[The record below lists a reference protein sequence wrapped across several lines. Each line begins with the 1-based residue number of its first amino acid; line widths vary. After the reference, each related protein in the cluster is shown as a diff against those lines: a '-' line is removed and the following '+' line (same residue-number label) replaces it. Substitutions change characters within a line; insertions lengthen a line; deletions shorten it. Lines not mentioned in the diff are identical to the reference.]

1 MDQSHFNTVEDVRKS
16 GRHLYLKER
25 GMMQVL
31 HRQGLSLRRITA
43 EVGYAHTTVFY
54 ELRCGTPM
62 RKSSC
67 GRARSTPQ
75 SVVIKLISNI
85 VGIRGSPTKPIAIIV
100 SHSSNGWPRSLKR
113 IVGHWMPALATPS
126 FIICSSR
133 NRYLV
138 LRRSTTYFG

>member
-16 GRHLYLKER
+16 GRHLYLEER
-25 GMMQVL
+25 GMIQAL
-31 HRQGLSLRRITA
+31 HRQGLSLRRIAA
-43 EVGYAHTTVFY
+43 EVGCAHTTAFY
-54 ELRCGTPM
+54 ERRRGTTPM
-62 RKSSC
+62 RKS

-85 VGIRGSPTKPIAIIV
+85 VGIRESPTKPIAIIV

-113 IVGHWMPALATPS
+113 IVGHWMPALAMPS

-138 LRRSTTYFG
+138 LRHSTTYFG